1 MKKTLLFC
9 LSMCLILLLAACGS
23 KEPADSASESAPPEE
38 SGQKIASLS
47 IHVTNNLLALGIQPA
62 GSVVGGKV
70 GDFLPHVADQL
81 KGTEK
86 LGEAKDVNMEA
97 LLALEPDLIL
107 VDKEFAGQDL
117 SKYEGIAPVEVIDLD
132 QGTWRDHLTQLG
144 KLLDRESEASTFIE
158 DYDQKA
164 QQVKSTLPD
173 TIKSGTAMAIRINA
187 KELRVFTT
195 DRPLGPI
202 LFDDLDLTPAKGIEE
217 LNPNE
222 PYEVI
227 SQEVLPDFE
236 ADTIFVVVDAEDD
249 AQQSFKEIQQSA
261 IWQGLK
267 AVKQN
272 QVFVIKEQPWLDYSA
287 VGNKMALDEAQSLLS
302 K

>member
-1 MKKTLLFC
+1 MKKTPLLC
-9 LSMCLILLLAACGS
+9 LYVCFILLLAACAN
-23 KEPADSASESAPPEE
+23 KEPADSASHSKPVEKEE
-38 SGQKIASLS
+38 QKIASLS
-47 IHVTNNLLALGIQPA
+47 IHLTNNLLALGIQPA
-62 GSVVGGKV
+62 GSVVGGKA

-117 SKYEGIAPVEVIDLD
+117 AKYEDIASVEVIDLD
-132 QGTWRDHLTQLG
+132 QGTWRNHLTALG
-144 KLLDRESEASTFIE
+144 KLLDHESEASTFIKK
-158 DYDQKA
+158 YDEQSQTLKA
-164 QQVKSTLPD
+164 ELPD
-173 TIKSGTAMAIRINA
+173 AIQSGTAMAIRINA

-195 DRPLGPI
+195 ARPLGPI
-202 LFDDLDLTPAKGIEE
+202 LFDDLGLKPAKGIEQ
-217 LNPNE
+217 LDSNQ

-227 SQEVLPDFE
+227 SQEVLPDFD
-236 ADTIFVVVDAEDD
+236 ADTLFVVVDAEDD
-249 AQQSFKEIQQSA
+249 AQQAFKEIQKSA

-267 AVKQN
+267 AVKQD
-272 QVFVIKEQPWLDYSA
+272 QVFLIKEQPWLDYSSI
-287 VGNKMALDEAQSLLS
+287 GNKMALDETETLLA

>member
-1 MKKTLLFC
+1 MKHSFLFSLFLCFTLL
-9 LSMCLILLLAACGS
+9 LSACS
-23 KEPADSASESAPPEE
+23 SNAQPADDDSKAAEKEE
-38 SGQKIASLS
+38 QKIASLS
-47 IHVTNNLLALGIQPA
+47 VHLTNNLLALGIQPA

-70 GDFLPHVADQL
+70 KDFLPHVADQL

-107 VDKEFAGQDL
+107 VDKELGGQDI
-117 SKYEGIAPVEVIDLD
+117 SKYEDIAPVEVIDLD
-132 QGTWRDHLTQLG
+132 EGTWRDHLTTLG
-144 KLLDRESEASTFIE
+144 QLLDREEEANTFIQK
-158 DYDQKA
+158 YDEQTEQLKA
-164 QQVKSTLPD
+164 ELPD
-173 TIKSGTAMAIRINA
+173 AIKAGTAMAIRINA

-195 DRPLGPI
+195 GRPLGPI
-202 LFDDLDLTPAKGIEE
+202 LFNDLGLMPAEGVNE
-217 LNPNE
+217 LDKNE

-236 ADTIFVVVDAEDD
+236 ADTLFVVVDAEDE

-272 QVFVIKEQPWLDYSA
+272 QVFVISEQPWLDYSST
-287 VGNKMALDEAQSLLS
+287 GNKMALDEAEEFLS
-302 K
+302 N

>member
-1 MKKTLLFC
+1 MKKTPLLC
-9 LSMCLILLLAACGS
+9 LYVCFILLLAACAN
-23 KEPADSASESAPPEE
+23 KEPADSASHSKPVEKEE
-38 SGQKIASLS
+38 QKIASLS
-47 IHVTNNLLALGIQPA
+47 IHLTNNLLALGIQPA
-62 GSVVGGKV
+62 GSVVGGKA

-117 SKYEGIAPVEVIDLD
+117 AKYEDIASVEVIDLD
-132 QGTWRDHLTQLG
+132 QGTWRNHLTALG
-144 KLLDRESEASTFIE
+144 KLLDHESEASTFIKK
-158 DYDQKA
+158 YDEQSQTLKA
-164 QQVKSTLPD
+164 ELPD
-173 TIKSGTAMAIRINA
+173 AIQSGTAMAIRINA

-195 DRPLGPI
+195 ARPLGPI
-202 LFDDLDLTPAKGIEE
+202 LFDDLGLKPAKGIEQ
-217 LNPNE
+217 LDSNQ

-227 SQEVLPDFE
+227 SQEVLPDFD
-236 ADTIFVVVDAEDD
+236 ADTLFVVVDAEDD
-249 AQQSFKEIQQSA
+249 AQQAFKEIQKSA

-267 AVKQN
+267 AVKQD
-272 QVFVIKEQPWLDYSA
+272 QVFLIKEQPWLDYSSI
-287 VGNKMALDEAQSLLS
+287 GNKMALDEAETLLA